1 MEKLELEI
9 IKSLAKVILES
20 ALLLF
25 ISRLLIKKFIEN
37 IFIKKIELTK
47 HELNTSIEEL
57 KYRLQIDLLN
67 VKIVI
72 EKQHQI
78 YAEMY
83 AKLLASHGKIR
94 PLFGMLGEYL
104 TFEEYNNEDMENYL
118 KNNRVPKGKIS
129 EILDQFDLNKD
140 NAIKET
146 RRYIR
151 MNEFENAKISMS
163 EFSNFF
169 WLNEFYLNENF
180 RTSFNN
186 LRLQMHS
193 LLSDYE
199 IANNF
204 PEIQSIEKLSEKE
217 NSIDQNIDSLVSD
230 LRKEFLKNS

>member
-9 IKSLAKVILES
+9 INSLTKVILES

-25 ISRLLIKKFIEN
+25 ISRLIIKKFIEN

-67 VKIVI
+67 VKII
-72 EKQHQI
+72 LEKQHLI

-83 AKLLASHGKIR
+83 AKLLSSHGKIR
-94 PLFGMLGEYL
+94 PLFGMLREHL
-104 TFEEYNNEDMENYL
+104 TFEEYNSEDMENYL
-118 KNNRVPKGKIS
+118 KNNRVPNGKIS
-129 EILDQFDLNKD
+129 EILTLFESDKN
-140 NAIKET
+140 NATNET

-151 MNEFENAKISMS
+151 MIEFENAKISMS

-204 PEIQSIEKLSEKE
+204 PELRSIETISEKE
-217 NSIDQNIDSLVSD
+217 NLIDQNIDSLVSD
-230 LRKEFLKNS
+230 LRKEFLKKS